1 MKTVREFIL
10 EDEKVIQT
18 KKIYADSIR
27 QLPVL
32 TYKNLVD
39 TRTRELQRENR
50 KALERIALNEINK
63 FRTQYH

>member
-18 KKIYADSIR
+18 KKIYTNSIK
-27 QLPVL
+27 QLLVL

-50 KALERIALNEINK
+50 KALERIALNAIKK
-63 FRTQYH
+63 FRTKYH

>member
-50 KALERIALNEINK
+50 KALELIALNEIKK
-63 FRTQYH
+63 FRIKYH